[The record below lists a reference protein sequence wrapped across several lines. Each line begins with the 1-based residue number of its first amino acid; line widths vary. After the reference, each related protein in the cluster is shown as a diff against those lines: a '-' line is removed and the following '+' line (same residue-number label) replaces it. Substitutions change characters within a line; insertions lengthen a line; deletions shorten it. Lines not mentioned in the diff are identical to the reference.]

1 MLRTTIIE
9 SSLPYTR
16 PVHVV
21 GVSHQDKSNFVD
33 ERKFENLMKQEY
45 PVNRVSFCR
54 CAFKYNF
61 NLCAFLVTNYRHRF
75 GTTGA
80 MLANANRAACM
91 GSQDDFVM
99 AALD

>member
-45 PVNRVSFCR
+45 PVNRVSFPFADDCSISFLF
-54 CAFKYNF
+54 CA
-61 NLCAFLVTNYRHRF
+61 RF
-75 GTTGA
+75 P
-80 MLANANRAACM
+80 
-91 GSQDDFVM
+91 S
-99 AALD
+99 